1 MGATAKADPRS
12 GSKKRRYNPIG
23 PRYNALQPL
32 ASGVLSKLTAGTE
45 AALTT
50 TNPTATRGIPMF
62 ETMLYIVAI
71 VAVLAF
77 FGEPRHTTTE
87 DTPAP
92 ATEPTAEPIE
102 PAATVTTEPTE
113 PATAEPQTEPATE
126 ALNTVKPWHEMT
138 TTELRKA
145 CQDAGIQWR
154 NVYGKK
160 HLRKPEMIA
169 ALS

>member
-1 MGATAKADPRS
+1 
-12 GSKKRRYNPIG
+12 
-23 PRYNALQPL
+23 
-32 ASGVLSKLTAGTE
+32 
-45 AALTT
+45 
-50 TNPTATRGIPMF
+50 MF

-102 PAATVTTEPTE
+102 PADPVTTEPTE
-113 PATAEPQTEPATE
+113 PATIAPAP
-126 ALNTVKPWHEMT
+126 VQQT
-138 TTELRKA
+138 TTPPADLSALSVAELRRLA
-145 CQDAGIQWR
+145 TAAAFPWR
-154 NVYGKK
+154 NAHGPNRHATKRE
-160 HLRKPEMIA
+160 LIA